1 MSKKSPFG
9 LEVAGLEMVQRL
21 MDEIPEKLKKSS
33 EVITEEYALMMV
45 TEAKRIVPVDT
56 GHLRDNIFARQE
68 SQMKYLLLATPH
80 YAAYVELGTCKMAA
94 QPYMRPAVQKYLR
107 EYVAAI
113 RNDNMSRIRKLIKR
127 FQNVVTRIRGG

>member
-33 EVITEEYALMMV
+33 EVITEEYALMMI

-56 GHLRDNIFARQE
+56 GHLRDNIFARKE
-68 SQMKYLLLATPH
+68 SQMLYLLLATPH

-107 EYVAAI
+107 EYVIAI
-113 RNDNMSRIRKLIKR
+113 RNDNMSRIRKLISR
-127 FQNVVTRIRGG
+127 FQGLITRIRGG